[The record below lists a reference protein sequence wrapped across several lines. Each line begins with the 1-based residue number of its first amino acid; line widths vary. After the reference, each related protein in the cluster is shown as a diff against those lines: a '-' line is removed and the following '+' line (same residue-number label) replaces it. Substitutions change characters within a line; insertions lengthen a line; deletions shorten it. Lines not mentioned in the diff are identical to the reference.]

1 MRFEVLVALAMKNPV
16 ISSTLKAEAES
27 YSEVME
33 QFYHITG
40 IHAVEDSIL
49 LSMPCL

>member
-1 MRFEVLVALAMKNPV
+1 MRFEVLMELVVKNPV
-16 ISSTLKAEAES
+16 VPSTQKAEAES